1 MAVLTLRRLKI
12 RVSLSKQGAADKYNV
27 SAEPLPEVSK
37 GCTRSEA
44 ISKQHTMKIN
54 EAYIYII
61 IYIYIYIFIYVGNHG
76 NIDANRA
83 CVSS

>member
-54 EAYIYII
+54 EAYIYN
-61 IYIYIYIFIYVGNHG
+61 YIYIFIYVGNHG